1 MSSATTLASAQHR
14 AARYS
19 ASPCR
24 LKRKKEMTII
34 PLWAKALILAAIVAA
49 SVFAI
54 HRLDVS
60 RQKIGYDKA
69 VAEYALKLQ
78 AAQDDAKAHE
88 QAWQSQ
94 QLKQR
99 EKTNELLTAR
109 DTAYADLS
117 RTTDRL
123 RIAAANY
130 GNGLSADTIAA
141 CRARAATL
149 ADVFGECAERLVEMG
164 KASDGQFIDA
174 VSCRGE
180 WPK

>member
-1 MSSATTLASAQHR
+1 MS
-14 AARYS
+14 
-19 ASPCR
+19 
-24 LKRKKEMTII
+24 II
-34 PLWAKALILAAIVAA
+34 PLWAKALILASIVAA

-54 HRLDVS
+54 HRIDVS

-149 ADVFGECAERLVEMG
+149 ADVFGECTEALRDM
-164 KASDGQFIDA
+164 AAAADGQYIDKMNCIN
-174 VSCRGE
+174 S
-180 WPK
+180 WPSQ

>member
-1 MSSATTLASAQHR
+1 MA
-14 AARYS
+14 
-19 ASPCR
+19 
-24 LKRKKEMTII
+24 
-34 PLWAKALILAAIVAA
+34 IL
-49 SVFAI
+49 SFGL
-54 HRLDVS
+54 HMLDKS

-99 EKTNELLTAR
+99 EKTNELLNAR
-109 DTAYADLS
+109 DRQYQS
-117 RTTDRL
+117 
-123 RIAAANY
+123 AANTIGGLRNTITNL
-130 GNGLSADTIAA
+130 GNGLSTITATA
-141 CRARAATL
+141 CSARIEALSA
-149 ADVFGECAERLVEMG
+149 VSNECAEAIRDM
-164 KASDGQFIDA
+164 AAAANGQFIDA

>member
-1 MSSATTLASAQHR
+1 ML
-14 AARYS
+14 
-19 ASPCR
+19 SP
-24 LKRKKEMTII
+24 TVI
-34 PLWAKALILAAIVAA
+34 KAVAILALMAIL
-49 SVFAI
+49 SFGL
-54 HRLDVS
+54 HMLDKS

-141 CRARAATL
+141 CRARAATI
-149 ADVFGECAERLVEMG
+149 ADVFGECTVALRDMA
-164 KASDGQFIDA
+164 KAADGQYIDA
-174 VSCRGE
+174 LSCRNQ
-180 WPK
+180 WPTM

>member
-1 MSSATTLASAQHR
+1 ML
-14 AARYS
+14 
-19 ASPCR
+19 SP
-24 LKRKKEMTII
+24 TVI
-34 PLWAKALILAAIVAA
+34 KAVAILALMAIL
-49 SVFAI
+49 SFGL
-54 HRLDVS
+54 HMLDKS

-109 DTAYADLS
+109 DTAYAALS

-123 RIAAANY
+123 RIASANY
-130 GNGLSADTIAA
+130 GNGLSTDTIAA
-141 CRARAATL
+141 CRARAAAL

-164 KASDGQFIDA
+164 KAADGQFIDA

>member
-1 MSSATTLASAQHR
+1 ML
-14 AARYS
+14 
-19 ASPCR
+19 SPMVI
-24 LKRKKEMTII
+24 KTV
-34 PLWAKALILAAIVAA
+34 AILALMAIL
-49 SVFAI
+49 SFGL
-54 HRLDVS
+54 HMLDKS

-109 DTAYADLS
+109 DTAYAALS

-149 ADVFGECAERLVEMG
+149 ADVFGQCTERLVEMG
-164 KASDGQFIDA
+164 KAADGQYIDA

>member
-1 MSSATTLASAQHR
+1 MLN
-14 AARYS
+14 
-19 ASPCR
+19 P
-24 LKRKKEMTII
+24 MVI
-34 PLWAKALILAAIVAA
+34 KALAILALMSIL
-49 SVFAI
+49 SFGL
-54 HRLDVS
+54 HMLDKS

-69 VAEYALKLQ
+69 VAEYAIKLQ
-78 AAQDDAKAHE
+78 AAQDDAKAQE

-109 DTAYADLS
+109 DAAYAGLS

-130 GNGLSADTIAA
+130 GNGLSTDTLAA

-149 ADVFGECAERLVEMG
+149 ADVFGECTERLIEMG
-164 KASDGQFIDA
+164 KAADGQFIDA
-174 VSCRGE
+174 MNCRGD

>member
-1 MSSATTLASAQHR
+1 
-14 AARYS
+14 
-19 ASPCR
+19 
-24 LKRKKEMTII
+24 MTII

-117 RTTDRL
+117 RTTDSL
-123 RIAAANY
+123 RNAATNF
-130 GNGLSADTIAA
+130 GNGLSTDTLAA

-164 KASDGQFIDA
+164 KAADGQFIDA

-180 WPK
+180 WPMRPP